1 MAVRTVG
8 ARTHERVPVS
18 DIEMGTGGVSPVG
31 IGLEEAE
38 KKEEKVSSKTET
50 PAEGCCQKC
59 CHSVKPRDWSEY
71 LIVPGGL
78 TSFGFGVFHAF
89 QDSNAWVAAP
99 SFAVSLICALA
110 EVRVRQLWIKKTLDD
125 EAQDFR
131 AANATLRG
139 RVEALETSEK
149 EFKAENAELKENVEA
164 FGQDNAQF
172 KEQTEKLQEDLAAE
186 RKVRAELEENRA
198 TLERDIAL
206 LREAARETGEAVD
219 GGETGGKG
227 GDDTALSDLERQ
239 LSDLRRAGAAQKN
252 IFDTIRGTN
261 E

>member
-8 ARTHERVPVS
+8 ERTHERVPVS
-18 DIEMGTGGVSPVG
+18 DIEMGIGGVSPVG
-31 IGLEEAE
+31 IGLEAE
-38 KKEEKVSSKTET
+38 KKEETGPPPTKVS
-50 PAEGCCQKC
+50 PEGCCQKC

-99 SFAVSLICALA
+99 SFVVSLICVLA

-219 GGETGGKG
+219 GGARRV
-227 GDDTALSDLERQ
+227 DDVEISE
-239 LSDLRRAGAAQKN
+239 LRREISENERKARAL
-252 IFDTIRGTN
+252 DTSIG
-261 E
+261 EL